1 VPKRLRHTDEQT
13 ELFPPTAMLP
23 SGFSYQ
29 ADFIAPGSE
38 DALLEHLT
46 TLPFK
51 DFEFHGF
58 KGKRRVVWFGWRYDF
73 NGGGLRKTDVGL
85 PSFLAPIRDQV
96 AAFAHIEPADLQ
108 QVLVTEYRPGAA
120 IGWHKDRSLF
130 GIVIGLSL
138 LSACRFRLRRKTK
151 AGWERAQLTIEPR
164 SVYVLRGSARNE
176 WEHSIPAVAAL
187 RYSITFRNVL
197 RTADS

>member
-1 VPKRLRHTDEQT
+1 
-13 ELFPPTAMLP
+13 M
-23 SGFSYQ
+23 
-29 ADFIAPGSE
+29 
-38 DALLEHLT
+38 
-46 TLPFK
+46 LPFK
-51 DFEFHGF
+51 EFEFHGF

-85 PSFLAPIRDQV
+85 PSFLTAIRDQV

-120 IGWHKDRSLF
+120 IGWHKDRALF

-138 LSACRFRLRRKTK
+138 LSACRFRLRRKTE

-164 SVYVLRGSARNE
+164 SIYALRGSARNE
-176 WEHSIPAVAAL
+176 WEHSIPPVAAL

-197 RTADS
+197 RTADR